1 MLAQFIRAGI
11 LTRSVRGFLGSRVG
25 SAVRVGKGCSIIGSR
40 LTGLVSLAEGVEVYR
55 SNISGSVRIGRY
67 TYLSGPRIDVI
78 AHLNPIQIGSFC
90 SIARGVQIQEYNHKT
105 PNMTTA
111 FLSRR
116 IDPRRGLS
124 ANEIESRGAIV
135 IGHDVWIGA
144 NSIVVSGVT
153 IGTGAVVAAGAVV
166 ARDVPPYAIVAGNPA
181 KVVRYRFEDQSQI
194 DELLSSEWWTWSL
207 TKISNYA
214 QNFSVKH
221 DVN

>member
-1 MLAQFIRAGI
+1 
-11 LTRSVRGFLGSRVG
+11 
-25 SAVRVGKGCSIIGSR
+25 
-40 LTGLVSLAEGVEVYR
+40 
-55 SNISGSVRIGRY
+55 
-67 TYLSGPRIDVI
+67 
-78 AHLNPIQIGSFC
+78 
-90 SIARGVQIQEYNHKT
+90 
-105 PNMTTA
+105 MTTA

-116 IDPRRGLS
+116 IDRRRGLS